1 MAQLLFALIPARPA
15 ISIHGAGF
23 PHLQLPGGC
32 MIAKSPIKRLVTG
45 TAVFIGETKFSMP
58 FLP

>member
-15 ISIHGAGF
+15 ISIQGAGF

-32 MIAKSPIKRLVTG
+32 MTAKSPIMRLVTG
-45 TAVFIGETKFSMP
+45 TAVFMGDTKFSIP
-58 FLP
+58 FLS